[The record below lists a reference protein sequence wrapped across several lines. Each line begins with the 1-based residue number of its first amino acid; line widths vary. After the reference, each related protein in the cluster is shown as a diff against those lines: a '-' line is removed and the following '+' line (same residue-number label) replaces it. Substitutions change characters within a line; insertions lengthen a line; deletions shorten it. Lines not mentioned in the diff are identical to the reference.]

1 MSIIQLNIMSLIK
14 TISHQLHIY
23 KYFNI
28 YIYTLLLSLHITC
41 AHVWCITAT
50 QDFVCKVPMIS
61 SGDSNG
67 DGADAAGLW
76 LFRKQNNIQDAMVL
90 MQQMDGKILA
100 PKPKAKAKV
109 KAKAKQESKGKG
121 RGGGRGKAK
130 AAPKEK
136 ARGKDGEDIMDEPEK
151 TADYVSCQ
159 VDGVA
164 VLRTKYFLDCL
175 VSAIRSALINAR
187 KQFGVPLG
195 SQPVEP
201 EALLGPPSAH
211 GEALVYHDH
220 EVHTHIHKSHT
231 HIHTYTHSHIHTYTP
246 THIHTSIHA

>member
-1 MSIIQLNIMSLIK
+1 
-14 TISHQLHIY
+14 
-23 KYFNI
+23 
-28 YIYTLLLSLHITC
+28 
-41 AHVWCITAT
+41 
-50 QDFVCKVPMIS
+50 MIS

-100 PKPKAKAKV
+100 PKPKAKAKAKV

-220 EVHTHIHKSHT
+220 EVLVFRKCLRLGLLFALKGQLTIDKKIHRRWSTCRPHIQVYAKQLIKRDSWAYILCIILMIMTHDI
-231 HIHTYTHSHIHTYTP
+231 
-246 THIHTSIHA
+246 

>member
-1 MSIIQLNIMSLIK
+1 
-14 TISHQLHIY
+14 
-23 KYFNI
+23 
-28 YIYTLLLSLHITC
+28 
-41 AHVWCITAT
+41 
-50 QDFVCKVPMIS
+50 MIS

-100 PKPKAKAKV
+100 PKPKAKAKAKV
-109 KAKAKQESKGKG
+109 KAKVKQESKGKG

-220 EVHTHIHKSHT
+220 EVLVFRKCLRLGLLFALKGQLTIDKKIHRRWSTCRPHIQVYAKQLIKRDSWAYILCIILMIMTHDIWYM
-231 HIHTYTHSHIHTYTP
+231 TYGLQTR
-246 THIHTSIHA
+246 